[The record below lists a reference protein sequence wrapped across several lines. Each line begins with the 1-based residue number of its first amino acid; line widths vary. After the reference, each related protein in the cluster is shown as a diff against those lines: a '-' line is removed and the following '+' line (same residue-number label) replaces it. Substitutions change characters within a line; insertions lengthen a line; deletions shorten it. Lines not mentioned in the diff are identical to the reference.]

1 MYHTIFYQ
9 AINQKN
15 ASENENVPFRSRSAT
30 SPNFIKSRI
39 PVEVKKVTNKGEET
53 KKESSQDKLS
63 AAFTFY
69 RNNDLAYS
77 THLIPENVED
87 IDAEDH
93 GNALLLPEYVNDI
106 YSYLLK
112 LEVYNQYLDYLKY
125 YFTIQILFLG

>member
-1 MYHTIFYQ
+1 M
-9 AINQKN
+9 
-15 ASENENVPFRSRSAT
+15 
-30 SPNFIKSRI
+30 
-39 PVEVKKVTNKGEET
+39 
-53 KKESSQDKLS
+53 
-63 AAFTFY
+63 FY

-112 LEVYNQYLDYLKY
+112 LEVYNKYLDYLKY